1 MFRRIALLLSASAF
15 LWSTASAL
23 RPVLVTGASGR
34 TGRLVFE
41 ALVKDPRFDPKALV
55 RSEKSAKKL
64 RKAVP
69 QTALDQIIV
78 CDITKLQD
86 DDSAVVAATLQETP
100 QVVIC
105 TSAVPVIS
113 KQSLVLAFLKI
124 PFNLIRGK
132 KAVDFRSFRFKWQGG
147 QYPELVD
154 YIGAK
159 NQIDFCKKIG
169 AKHVVLVGSMG
180 GTDPSNFL
188 NKVGKEK
195 DGSGNGDIL
204 LWKRKAER
212 YLVESGLDYC
222 IIHPG
227 GLTDGH
233 AGEEDFV
240 LDVNDKL
247 LERKKRS
254 ISRADVANL
263 CVASLS
269 EGEGK
274 KIALDCITQPVGE
287 GGATKVR
294 SPEEALKEFCSEAKA
309 YNYAL

>member
-1 MFRRIALLLSASAF
+1 MLHRIAFLVIATFLCNIGLS
-15 LWSTASAL
+15 LK
-23 RPVLVTGASGR
+23 PVLVTGASGR

-41 ALVKDPRFDPKALV
+41 QLVKDPRFDPKALV
-55 RSEKSAKKL
+55 RSEQSAQKL

-69 QTALDQIIV
+69 QTTLDQIVV
-78 CDITKLQD
+78 CDITQAD
-86 DDSAVVAATLQETP
+86 INWQGTTP
-100 QVVIC
+100 QIVIC

-113 KQSLVLAFLKI
+113 KRSLALAFLKA

-132 KAVDFRSFRFKWQGG
+132 KPIDFRSFRFKWQGG

-154 YIGAK
+154 YQGVI
-159 NQIDFCKKIG
+159 NQIEWAKKMG
-169 AKHVVLVGSMG
+169 AKHIVLVGSMG

-188 NKVGKEK
+188 NSVGKDK
-195 DGSGNGDIL
+195 DGNGNGDIL

-227 GLTDGH
+227 GLTDGP
-233 AGEEDFV
+233 AGVEDFV
-240 LDVNDKL
+240 LDVNDIL

-254 ISRADVANL
+254 ISRSD
-263 CVASLS
+263 VASLCVTALA

-274 KIALDCITQPVGE
+274 KIALDCITQTVGE
-287 GGATKVR
+287 GGAAKVR
-294 SPEEALKEFCSEAKA
+294 SAEEAFKEFLAENKV
-309 YNYAL
+309 YDYAL

>member
-1 MFRRIALLLSASAF
+1 MLRRIALLLIISSSYVFLGAS
-15 LWSTASAL
+15 L

-41 ALVKDPRFDPKALV
+41 QLVKDPRFDPKALV
-55 RSEKSAKKL
+55 RSEQSAKKL
-64 RKAVP
+64 RKTVP
-69 QTALDQIIV
+69 QTALDQIVV
-78 CDITKLQD
+78 CDITTLRDDVATASLQG
-86 DDSAVVAATLQETP
+86 TP
-100 QVVIC
+100 QIVIC
-105 TSAVPVIS
+105 TSAVPIIS
-113 KQSLVLAFLKI
+113 RRSLALAFLKI

-132 KAVDFRSFRFKWQGG
+132 KAIDFRSFRFKWQGG

-154 YIGAK
+154 YKGVL
-159 NQIDFCKKIG
+159 NQIEFAKKIG
-169 AKHVVLVGSMG
+169 AKHIVLVGSMG

-188 NKVGKEK
+188 NAVGKNK
-195 DGSGNGDIL
+195 DGGGNGDIL

-227 GLTDGH
+227 GLTDGS
-233 AGEEDFV
+233 AGVEDLV

-254 ISRADVANL
+254 INRSDVAKL
-263 CVASLS
+263 CVAALV

-287 GGATKVR
+287 GEAARVR
-294 SPEEALKEFCSEAKA
+294 SPEEAFKEFIAEAKEYD
-309 YNYAL
+309 YNL

>member
-1 MFRRIALLLSASAF
+1 MFHRITLLVIATF
-15 LWSTASAL
+15 LFNVSSSL
-23 RPVLVTGASGR
+23 KPVLVTGASGR

-41 ALVKDPRFDPKALV
+41 QLVKDPRFDPKALV
-55 RSEKSAKKL
+55 RSERSAQKL

-69 QTALDQIIV
+69 QTTLDQIVV
-78 CDITKLQD
+78 CDITQLSSDNENIARWQG
-86 DDSAVVAATLQETP
+86 SPP
-100 QVVIC
+100 QIVIC

-113 KQSLVLAFLKI
+113 KRSLALAFLKA

-132 KAVDFRSFRFKWQGG
+132 KAIDFRSFRFKWQGG

-154 YIGAK
+154 YEGVI
-159 NQIDFCKKIG
+159 NQIELAKKMG

-188 NKVGKEK
+188 NSVGKDK
-195 DGSGNGDIL
+195 DGNGNGDIL

-212 YLVESGLDYC
+212 YLVESGLEYC

-227 GLTDGH
+227 GLTDGP
-233 AGEEDFV
+233 AGVEDFV
-240 LDVNDKL
+240 LDVNDIL

-254 ISRADVANL
+254 ISRSDVANL
-263 CVASLS
+263 CVAALA

-274 KIALDCITQPVGE
+274 KIALDCITQAVEEE
-287 GGATKVR
+287 GAAKVR
-294 SPEEALKEFCSEAKA
+294 SPEEAFKEFLAEEKV
-309 YNYAL
+309 YDYAL